1 MFTGSLVALIT
12 PFKNGSVDE
21 KGFEKFV
28 AWQIKE
34 GTDGLVPCGT
44 TGESPTLSMEE
55 HKRVIDI
62 CIAAAKGT
70 GVPVIAGTGS
80 NSTAEAID
88 LTQHA
93 KKAGAD
99 AAMLVVP
106 YYNKPTQEGLF
117 QHFKAVAEAVDI
129 PILLYNVPPRT
140 GGDMQVETV
149 MRLSQV
155 KNIIGIKDASYD
167 MARPTLTKLK
177 AKKGF
182 IQLSGEDASAVGFL
196 AQGGDGCISVTAN
209 VAPRL
214 CGDMHDAWKKR
225 DLDKVFEIQDRL
237 MPLHKAMFCETSP
250 GPVKYGAEL
259 IGQCERRDA
268 PADGADHRE
277 QQEGRARGDGPCGP
291 DQLGSSSQ
299 KRVIPSEARDLSRC
313 RSKVLAALGMT
324 PVAGRIDVDTR
335 RLQLAKKPD
344 LDRTVVAQNRKAR
357 HNYFIE
363 ETFEA
368 GLALTG
374 TEVKSLRGGRSTI
387 AESYVT
393 EEGGEAWLV
402 NANIPNTP
410 RATAS
415 ITSRAG
421 RASCCCTASRSTS

>member
-12 PFKNGSVDE
+12 PFKNGAVDE

-28 AWQIKE
+28 AWQIAE

-62 CIAAAKGT
+62 CIQTAKGS
-70 GVPVIAGTGS
+70 GVPVIAGAGS
-80 NSTAEAID
+80 NSTEEAIE
-88 LTQHA
+88 LTRHA
-93 KKAGAD
+93 KQAGAD

-117 QHFKAVAEAVDI
+117 QHFKTVAEAVDI

-140 GGDMQVETV
+140 GGDMQVDTV
-149 MRLSQV
+149 VRLSQV

-167 MARPTLTKLK
+167 MARPTLTKLR

-209 VAPRL
+209 IAPRL

-237 MPLHKAMFCETSP
+237 MPLHKALFVETSP

-259 IGQCERRDA
+259 LGQSSAKMRLPLVECTEATKKQVRDA
-268 PADGADHRE
+268 MIH
-277 QQEGRARGDGPCGP
+277 
-291 DQLGSSSQ
+291 
-299 KRVIPSEARDLSRC
+299 
-313 RSKVLAALGMT
+313 
-324 PVAGRIDVDTR
+324 
-335 RLQLAKKPD
+335 
-344 LDRTVVAQNRKAR
+344 
-357 HNYFIE
+357 
-363 ETFEA
+363 A
-368 GLALTG
+368 GL
-374 TEVKSLRGGRSTI
+374 I
-387 AESYVT
+387 
-393 EEGGEAWLV
+393 
-402 NANIPNTP
+402 N
-410 RATAS
+410 
-415 ITSRAG
+415 
-421 RASCCCTASRSTS
+421 

>member
-1 MFTGSLVALIT
+1 MFAGSLVALIT

-28 AWQIKE
+28 GWQIKE

-44 TGESPTLSMEE
+44 TGESPTLSTEE

-62 CIAAAKGT
+62 CIATSKGT

-80 NSTAEAID
+80 NSTAEAIE

-149 MRLSQV
+149 VRLSQV

-167 MARPTLTKLK
+167 MARPTLTRLR
-177 AKKGF
+177 ARKGF
-182 IQLSGEDASAVGFL
+182 CQLSGEDASAVGFL

-214 CGDMHDAWKKR
+214 CADMHDAWKAR
-225 DLDKVFEIQDRL
+225 NLDKVFEIQDRL
-237 MPLHKAMFCETSP
+237 MPMHKAMFCETSP
-250 GPVKYGAEL
+250 GPVKFGAEL
-259 IGQCERRDA
+259 IGQCSAE
-268 PADGADHRE
+268 
-277 QQEGRARGDGPCGP
+277 
-291 DQLGSSSQ
+291 
-299 KRVIPSEARDLSRC
+299 
-313 RSKVLAALGMT
+313 M
-324 PVAGRIDVDTR
+324 
-335 RLQLAKKPD
+335 RLPM
-344 LDRTVVAQNRKAR
+344 VP
-357 HNYFIE
+357 
-363 ETFEA
+363 
-368 GLALTG
+368 
-374 TEVKSLRGGRSTI
+374 I
-387 AESYVT
+387 AESSKKAVR
-393 EEGGEAWLV
+393 EAMV
-402 NANIPNTP
+402 H
-410 RATAS
+410 
-415 ITSRAG
+415 AG
-421 RASCCCTASRSTS
+421 LIN

>member
-1 MFTGSLVALIT
+1 MFAGSLVALIT

-28 AWQIKE
+28 GWQIKE

-44 TGESPTLSMEE
+44 TGESPTLSMDE

-62 CIAAAKGT
+62 CIATAKGT

-80 NSTAEAID
+80 NSTAEAIE

-149 MRLSQV
+149 IRLSQV
-155 KNIIGIKDASYD
+155 KGIVGIKDASYD
-167 MARPTLTKLK
+167 MARPTLTRLR

-182 IQLSGEDASAVGFL
+182 CQLSGEDASAVGFL

-214 CGDMHDAWKKR
+214 CADMHDAWKAR
-225 DLDKVFEIQDRL
+225 NLDKVFEIQDRL

-250 GPVKYGAEL
+250 GPVKFGAEL
-259 IGQCERRDA
+259 IGQCSAE
-268 PADGADHRE
+268 
-277 QQEGRARGDGPCGP
+277 
-291 DQLGSSSQ
+291 
-299 KRVIPSEARDLSRC
+299 
-313 RSKVLAALGMT
+313 M
-324 PVAGRIDVDTR
+324 
-335 RLQLAKKPD
+335 RLPM
-344 LDRTVVAQNRKAR
+344 VP
-357 HNYFIE
+357 
-363 ETFEA
+363 
-368 GLALTG
+368 
-374 TEVKSLRGGRSTI
+374 I
-387 AESYVT
+387 AESSKKAVR
-393 EEGGEAWLV
+393 EAMV
-402 NANIPNTP
+402 H
-410 RATAS
+410 
-415 ITSRAG
+415 AG
-421 RASCCCTASRSTS
+421 LIN

>member
-28 AWQIKE
+28 AWQIAE

-62 CIAAAKGT
+62 CIQTAKGT

-80 NSTAEAID
+80 NSTEEAIE
-88 LTQHA
+88 LTRHA
-93 KKAGAD
+93 KQAGAD

-140 GGDMQVETV
+140 GGDMQVDTV
-149 MRLSQV
+149 VRLSQV

-167 MARPTLTKLK
+167 MARPTLTKLR

-209 VAPRL
+209 IAPRL

-225 DLDKVFEIQDRL
+225 DLDKVFELQDRL
-237 MPLHKAMFCETSP
+237 MPLHKALFVETSP

-259 IGQCERRDA
+259 LGQSSAKMRLPLVECTEATKKQVRDA
-268 PADGADHRE
+268 MIH
-277 QQEGRARGDGPCGP
+277 
-291 DQLGSSSQ
+291 
-299 KRVIPSEARDLSRC
+299 
-313 RSKVLAALGMT
+313 
-324 PVAGRIDVDTR
+324 
-335 RLQLAKKPD
+335 
-344 LDRTVVAQNRKAR
+344 
-357 HNYFIE
+357 
-363 ETFEA
+363 A
-368 GLALTG
+368 GL
-374 TEVKSLRGGRSTI
+374 I
-387 AESYVT
+387 
-393 EEGGEAWLV
+393 
-402 NANIPNTP
+402 N
-410 RATAS
+410 
-415 ITSRAG
+415 
-421 RASCCCTASRSTS
+421 

>member
-28 AWQIKE
+28 AWQIAE

-62 CIAAAKGT
+62 CIQTAKGT

-80 NSTAEAID
+80 NSTDEAIE
-88 LTQHA
+88 LTRHA
-93 KKAGAD
+93 KQAGAD

-117 QHFKAVAEAVDI
+117 QHFKTVAEAVDI

-140 GGDMQVETV
+140 GGDMQVDTV
-149 MRLSQV
+149 VRLSQV

-167 MARPTLTKLK
+167 MARPTLTKLR

-209 VAPRL
+209 IAPRL

-237 MPLHKAMFCETSP
+237 MPLHKALFVETSP

-259 IGQCERRDA
+259 LGQSGAKMRLPLVECTEATKKQVRDA
-268 PADGADHRE
+268 MVH
-277 QQEGRARGDGPCGP
+277 
-291 DQLGSSSQ
+291 
-299 KRVIPSEARDLSRC
+299 
-313 RSKVLAALGMT
+313 
-324 PVAGRIDVDTR
+324 
-335 RLQLAKKPD
+335 
-344 LDRTVVAQNRKAR
+344 
-357 HNYFIE
+357 
-363 ETFEA
+363 A
-368 GLALTG
+368 GL
-374 TEVKSLRGGRSTI
+374 I
-387 AESYVT
+387 
-393 EEGGEAWLV
+393 
-402 NANIPNTP
+402 N
-410 RATAS
+410 
-415 ITSRAG
+415 
-421 RASCCCTASRSTS
+421 